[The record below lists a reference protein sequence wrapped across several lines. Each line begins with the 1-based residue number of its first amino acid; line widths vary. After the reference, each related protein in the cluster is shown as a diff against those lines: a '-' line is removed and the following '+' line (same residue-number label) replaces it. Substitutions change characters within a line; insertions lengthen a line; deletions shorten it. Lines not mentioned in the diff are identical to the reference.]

1 MRNGH
6 IPTQALSFNWQT
18 PPKKRWSTSCG
29 FGHSSII
36 TSGEFV
42 ITMEQVGENESLIAR
57 NLDDGTEAWKVTEPT
72 RWHDMLSGTGP
83 RSTPTLQNG
92 KIYALFS
99 NGRLYCIEASTGKII
114 WNIQTIRRL

>member
-1 MRNGH
+1 MV
-6 IPTQALSFNWQT
+6 L
-18 PPKKRWSTSCG
+18 PKHFRLIGKLLQERWSTSCG

-42 ITMEQVGENESLIAR
+42 ITMEQVGENESIIAR
-57 NLDDGTEAWKVTEPT
+57 NLDNGTEAWKVTEPT

-83 RSTPTLQNG
+83 RSTPTLHNG

-99 NGRLYCIEASTGKII
+99 NGRLSRYRSIHRKDYLEDS
-114 WNIQTIRRL
+114 NYSRRL